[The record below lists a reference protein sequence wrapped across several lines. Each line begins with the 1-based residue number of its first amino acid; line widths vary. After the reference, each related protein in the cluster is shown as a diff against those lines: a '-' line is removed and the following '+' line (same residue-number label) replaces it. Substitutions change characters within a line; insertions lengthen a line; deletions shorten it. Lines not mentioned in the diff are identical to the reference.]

1 MRAPTGSSPSSY
13 LSMTNLPH
21 PHPGAEP
28 RLTLVAFG
36 GSTGLRSHGTHL
48 HALSTYCRQSP
59 SWATGRGEPGSGQ
72 GQGQLSRS
80 DIASQ
85 RDHFSA
91 IGDKAK
97 KLRGRRRE
105 SDEPGRCQG
114 SRRRWTE
121 ILRRALWETK
131 CEVSSGTLRSRGHC
145 SRTRFP
151 ERGRGQ
157 GAAGPTLA
165 GTIKPQTGEPKAR
178 GQEPKAR
185 TEHLPPAPSRGKL
198 CVREATPQS
207 APSVHTDHQEV
218 LPAPTKI
225 PAVPP

>member
-121 ILRRALWETK
+121 ILRRALWENKVRSLIRDPAEPRPLFPDTLPRAWPGPGGSGPHPGRHHQTSDGRT
-131 CEVSSGTLRSRGHC
+131 EV
-145 SRTRFP
+145 
-151 ERGRGQ
+151 
-157 GAAGPTLA
+157 
-165 GTIKPQTGEPKAR
+165 
-178 GQEPKAR
+178 AR
-185 TEHLPPAPSRGKL
+185 TGAQSQDRTPPSGPLEG
-198 CVREATPQS
+198 
-207 APSVHTDHQEV
+207 
-218 LPAPTKI
+218 
-225 PAVPP
+225 